1 VHLRKVN
8 GGRQDADPLSHTI
21 DLFHGSL
28 LDPGMGWTDLY
39 DIDLAILMPL
49 NVEIELIA
57 E

>member
-1 VHLRKVN
+1 
-8 GGRQDADPLSHTI
+8 
-21 DLFHGSL
+21 
-28 LDPGMGWTDLY
+28 MGWTDLY